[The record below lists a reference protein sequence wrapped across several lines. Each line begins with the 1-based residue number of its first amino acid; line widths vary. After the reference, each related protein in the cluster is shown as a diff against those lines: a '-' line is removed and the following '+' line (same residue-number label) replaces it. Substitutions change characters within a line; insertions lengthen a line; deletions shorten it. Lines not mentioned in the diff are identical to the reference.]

1 RADPAFERRRAG
13 GSGGRDPSQPLRPA
27 ARHRDFGRP
36 GAGLHHGRGGEMV
49 SRHGRTRA
57 ARRRQADVRRRI
69 GRIHP
74 QRLAALF
81 HVRVCARNRVPG
93 PGGPVRELRH
103 ARDHHGHR
111 AARVARGSVRAE
123 AVRREH
129 QHLQPDRGD
138 HAGRH
143 RGQERR
149 ADCRVRESAARPGS
163 GVQGGG
169 DPGGS
174 NPIAAGADDQPL
186 HGVRGDSIPPGAR
199 CRRGTAPADRHR
211 RVLRHAALYVLDAV
225 GSSGRLF
232 DGRGESAVPPA
243 CEPPA
248 GPADGSFFT
257 ANTLIFCRQ
266 RRLRSVL
273 IYVMAGSYVN
283 LRLVPNSGAAR
294 GAEPSMSDRSSRSRS
309 EGEEWT
315 HDARSRLVEELFA
328 AHRTALLQYLT
339 RLLHSSE
346 DAEEIVQETYIRLL
360 KLDDLSHLDSEVRRF
375 LFRIAT
381 NLARDRFRQ
390 RKARAHDAHVP
401 YDLLEL
407 EGSSEG
413 PEEIVDWDAG
423 MVVLRQ
429 ALLDLPPRHR
439 QVFLL
444 HVTENMSYRTIAKHL
459 GVSTKTVERDL
470 AMVLELCQSRLRT
483 MESK

>member
-1 RADPAFERRRAG
+1 
-13 GSGGRDPSQPLRPA
+13 
-27 ARHRDFGRP
+27 
-36 GAGLHHGRGGEMV
+36 
-49 SRHGRTRA
+49 
-57 ARRRQADVRRRI
+57 
-69 GRIHP
+69 
-74 QRLAALF
+74 
-81 HVRVCARNRVPG
+81 
-93 PGGPVRELRH
+93 
-103 ARDHHGHR
+103 
-111 AARVARGSVRAE
+111 
-123 AVRREH
+123 
-129 QHLQPDRGD
+129 
-138 HAGRH
+138 
-143 RGQERR
+143 
-149 ADCRVRESAARPGS
+149 
-163 GVQGGG
+163 
-169 DPGGS
+169 
-174 NPIAAGADDQPL
+174 
-186 HGVRGDSIPPGAR
+186 
-199 CRRGTAPADRHR
+199 
-211 RVLRHAALYVLDAV
+211 
-225 GSSGRLF
+225 
-232 DGRGESAVPPA
+232 
-243 CEPPA
+243 
-248 GPADGSFFT
+248 
-257 ANTLIFCRQ
+257 LIFCRQ

-407 EGSSEG
+407 EGSSEA

-423 MVVLRQ
+423 MVVLKQ